1 MTSQPPTNKY
11 CSLRDLTN
19 ESSVEQFFVIR
30 LLKDLGFS
38 DSEILTKTSI
48 KELVIGKGSKKINY
62 KPDYAIKLRNKI
74 RLLIDAKDPKENI
87 DNYFYQI
94 SGYALRINQEYQT
107 EDKPTR
113 LCILTNGV
121 VTKLYNW
128 ANSTPIAEL
137 NFEDFQDGNS
147 KFVELQK
154 SLSKNELIKTE
165 RQTNLVKTPFDFH
178 PLPIEDLDPLFRAC
192 HNLIWKKDKLKPTT
206 AFYEFTKLFFVK
218 MDEDK
223 RLHELKRPLV
233 RSDFRF
239 CIDWIELIENTTDYA
254 NPIDAILFEKLR
266 SDLDKKVDRKE
277 KKRIFPATERINLKP
292 STIKQIVKLLEHCNL
307 YGIDEDLNGRMFEAF
322 LSATIR
328 GKELGQFFTPRTVV
342 EFMVD
347 LAELKVGRDYIDHV
361 VDLCCGSGG
370 FLIDAMTDMWKKIRL
385 NPSLSSEEKD
395 DLKLKVVTEY
405 LWGADAD
412 KDENLR
418 ISRIARMNMVLHG
431 DGSNRIYWLPD
442 SLDKKITIEKGIPDE
457 LREEAEEFKNEID
470 NDLKFEV
477 ALTNPPF
484 SMKYDASKDDER
496 EILEDYVL
504 AKQKNTNKL
513 RSLRSNVMFLER
525 YTDLLKPHGKLITI
539 IDESVLNA
547 HQDKTVRNFIKKNF
561 IIKAVISLPRN
572 TFVNADTGVK
582 TSILYLM
589 KKKTENEKQ
598 PAIFMAI
605 SENVGHTDAGKKTLE
620 LNDLH
625 RIFKEFKKFENGEIR
640 LDECN

>member
-1 MTSQPPTNKY
+1 MTVSPRANKY
-11 CSLRDLTN
+11 CSLNDLTN

-30 LLKDLGFS
+30 LLKDLGFE

-48 KELVIGKGSKKINY
+48 KELVIGKGSKKENY
-62 KPDYAIKLRNKI
+62 KPDYAIKLKNKI
-74 RLLIDAKDPKENI
+74 RLLIDAKDPKENV
-87 DNYFYQI
+87 DNYLYQI
-94 SGYALRINQEYQT
+94 SGYALAINQSYST

-113 LCILTNGV
+113 LCVLTNGII
-121 VTKLYNW
+121 TKLYKWSNK
-128 ANSTPIAEL
+128 TPIVEL
-137 NFEDFQDGNS
+137 KFDDFRDGNV
-147 KFVELQK
+147 KFSELQK
-154 SLSKNELIKTE
+154 ALSKEQLIKTE
-165 RQTNLVKTPFDFH
+165 RQEKLAETPFDFH
-178 PLPIEDLDPLFRAC
+178 PLPIEELDPLFRAC

-223 RLHELKRPLV
+223 RIHLLNRPPV

-239 CIDWIELIENTTDYA
+239 CLDWIELMENTTDNH
-254 NPIDAILFEKLR
+254 NPVDTILFEKLR
-266 SDLDKKVDRKE
+266 SDLNKKVDRKE
-277 KKRIFPATERINLKP
+277 KKRIFPPAERINLKP

-347 LAELKVGRDYIDHV
+347 LAELKAGRDHVDHV
-361 VDLCCGSGG
+361 LDLCCGSGG

-395 DLKLKVVTEY
+395 DLKNKVVTEY

-442 SLDKKITIEKGIPDE
+442 SLDKKLVVEKGIPDE
-457 LREEAEEFKNEID
+457 LREEAEEFKQAVAKG
-470 NDLKFEV
+470 LTFEV

-484 SMKYDASKDDER
+484 SMKYEPSKEDEK

-513 RSLRSNVMFLER
+513 RTLRSNVMFLER
-525 YTDLLKPHGKLITI
+525 YTDFLAPHGKLVTI

-547 HQDKTVRNFIKKNF
+547 HQDIEVREFIKKNF

-582 TSILYLM
+582 TSVLYLM
-589 KKKTENEKQ
+589 KKKTETEQQ

-605 SENVGHTDAGKKTLE
+605 SENIGHNDAGKKTLE
-620 LNDLH
+620 LNDLPK
-625 RIFKEFKKFENGEIR
+625 IFKEYKRFENGEI
-640 LDECN
+640 LPQ

>member
-1 MTSQPPTNKY
+1 VTALPLVNKY

-30 LLKDLGFS
+30 LLKDIGFD

-48 KELVIGKGSKKINY
+48 KELVIGRGAKKENY

-94 SGYALRINQEYQT
+94 SGYALRINQEYST
-107 EDKPTR
+107 EDKPAR

-121 VTKLYNW
+121 LTKLYNW
-128 ANSTPIAEL
+128 SNSTPIAEL
-137 NFEDFQDGNS
+137 KFEDFQDGTP
-147 KFVELQK
+147 KFSELQEKLLK
-154 SLSKNELIKTE
+154 SELIKTE
-165 RQTNLVKTPFDFH
+165 RQEKLIESPFDFH
-178 PLPIEDLDPLFRAC
+178 PLPIEDLDTLFRAC

-223 RLHELKRPLV
+223 RIHELKRPPT

-239 CIDWIELIENTTDYA
+239 CLDWIELIENTTDNP
-254 NPIDAILFEKLR
+254 NPIDSILFEKLR
-266 SDLDKKVDRKE
+266 SDLDKKVVKKE
-277 KKRIFPATERINLKP
+277 KKRIFPPTERINLKP

-347 LAELKVGRDYIDHV
+347 LAELKVGRDHIDRV
-361 VDLCCGSGG
+361 LDLCCGSGG
-370 FLIDAMTDMWKKIRL
+370 FLIDAMTDMWRKIKL
-385 NPSLSSEEKD
+385 NPSLTSEEKD
-395 DLKLKVVTEY
+395 DLKLKVVTKY
-405 LWGADAD
+405 LWGVDAD

-442 SLDKKITIEKGIPDE
+442 SLDKKMTIEKGLPDE
-457 LREEAEEFKNEID
+457 LREEAEEFKKTVANGS
-470 NDLKFEV
+470 KFEV

-484 SMKYDASKDDER
+484 SMKYEPSKDDER

-513 RSLRSNVMFLER
+513 RTLRSNVMFLER
-525 YTDLLKPHGKLITI
+525 YTDFLEPHGKLITI

-547 HQDKTVRNFIKKNF
+547 HQDKAVREFIKEHF

-589 KKKTENEKQ
+589 KKKTKDEEQ

-605 SENVGHTDAGKKTLE
+605 SENIGHNDAGKKTPK
-620 LNDLH
+620 LNDLK
-625 RIFKEFKKFENGEIR
+625 RIFKEFKKFESGETQF
-640 LDECN
+640 DERN